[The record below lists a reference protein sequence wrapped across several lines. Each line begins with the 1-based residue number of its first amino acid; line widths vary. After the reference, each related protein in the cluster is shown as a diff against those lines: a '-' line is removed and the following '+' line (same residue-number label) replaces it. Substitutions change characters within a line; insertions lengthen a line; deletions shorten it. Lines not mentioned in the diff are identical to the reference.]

1 RAHREGSVTRRKL
14 SDGACLRERCSRTS
28 FWVCSLR
35 RRSGRDHAHRNFGSR
50 RARRG
55 RMVRLSERN
64 PAPVRSSSARL
75 HAEAGNAPGSR
86 RGRPRR
92 RSKPAHRTLGD
103 RSSADGAT
111 VRGYLTLADNAARPA
126 PAVVLAL
133 GDLYPREYWTY
144 DFLAQYLAAKGY
156 AVLRRD
162 YRGSTRSATTT
173 FRSRSRSR

>member
-1 RAHREGSVTRRKL
+1 
-14 SDGACLRERCSRTS
+14 
-28 FWVCSLR
+28 
-35 RRSGRDHAHRNFGSR
+35 
-50 RARRG
+50 
-55 RMVRLSERN
+55 MVRLSERN

-103 RSSADGAT
+103 RRLPPTREIRYRSADGAT

-173 FRSRSRSR
+173 FRSRSRSRWRNGWSDEARKWRSSRTTPPSTISAPSATASIC

>member
-103 RSSADGAT
+103 RRLPPTREIRYRSADGAT

-144 DFLAQYLAAKGY
+144 DFLAQY
-156 AVLRRD
+156 
-162 YRGSTRSATTT
+162 
-173 FRSRSRSR
+173 